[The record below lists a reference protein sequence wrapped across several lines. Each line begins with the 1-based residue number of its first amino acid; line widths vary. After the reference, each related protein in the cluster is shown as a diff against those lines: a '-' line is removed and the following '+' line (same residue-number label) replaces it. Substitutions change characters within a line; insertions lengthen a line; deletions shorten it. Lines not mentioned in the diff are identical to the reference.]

1 MNSYLTGVTR
11 NTGEGGKGGGGFVEE
26 RRKTGGGK
34 RKVGNRTKEG
44 MVQNTG
50 ERRER
55 ERSKT
60 KG

>member
-11 NTGEGGKGGGGFVEE
+11 NTGEGGVVGGGVEE
-26 RRKTGGGK
+26 RRKTEGGK